1 MSAIAQI
8 ADRHFG
14 RKAVKMLANR
24 GVRIIG
30 TTVIPDMTKPLP
42 FASGETGY
50 SVDDNGTGRIL
61 TNAEVWQIVH
71 TRKPLEA

>member
-1 MSAIAQI
+1 MPNSVAAQI
-8 ADRHFG
+8 AARHFG
-14 RKAVKMLANR
+14 RKAVATLAKR

-30 TTVIPDMTKPLP
+30 LCVIPDMTKPLP

-61 TNAEVWQIVH
+61 SYFDVRRLTA
-71 TRKPLEA
+71 